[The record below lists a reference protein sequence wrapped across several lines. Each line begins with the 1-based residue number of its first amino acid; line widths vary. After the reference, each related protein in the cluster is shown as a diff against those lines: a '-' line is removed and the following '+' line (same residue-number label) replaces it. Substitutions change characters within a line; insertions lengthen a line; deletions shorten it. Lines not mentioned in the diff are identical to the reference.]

1 MIRCLYLM
9 ISICLTLCALLC
21 SSSKSVVNKYHV
33 KVLKVPLI
41 KFIPLKFTFHHYLV
55 IREDQTSNI
64 NPTIIM
70 DFVPV
75 YRSFDFNGLK
85 SSLLL
90 LGALDQPGKVRIK
103 YINKSHISQEFN
115 KTIDSILSNWDD
127 SINIYNHNCQHFSR
141 FASIFFLLS
150 GQN

>member
-1 MIRCLYLM
+1 MIQCLYL
-9 ISICLTLCALLC
+9 IITIYLTLFALLC
-21 SSSKSVVNKYHV
+21 SSSKSVISKYHV

-41 KFIPLKFTFHHYLV
+41 KFIPLTFTYHHYLV
-55 IREDQTSNI
+55 VREDQTANI
-64 NPTIIM
+64 NPAIIM

-90 LGALDQPGKVRIK
+90 LGALNQPGKVRIK

-115 KTIDSILSNWDD
+115 KTIDSILNNWDD

-141 FASIFFLLS
+141 FAECFFLLN